1 MKIADGLLL
10 QKDLTEEVARL
21 RQLAKQE
28 SWEYRSM
35 SSEHPDAKWVATFD
49 LEANKAEVKHL
60 SKLHRKLSRAISKA
74 NNTVDL
80 PDIDDAEYKD
90 WL

>member
-10 QKDLTEEVARL
+10 QKDIAEEVARL

-28 SWEYRSM
+28 AWEYRSM
-35 SSEHPDAKWVATFD
+35 STEHPDAKWVATFD
-49 LEANKAEVKHL
+49 LEANRNEVKRL
-60 SKLHRKLSRAISKA
+60 SKLHRKIGRAISKA

-80 PDIDDAEYKD
+80 PGIDDAEYAD

>member
-10 QKDLTEEVARL
+10 QKDLAEEVSRL

-28 SWEYRSM
+28 AWEYRSM
-35 SSEHPDAKWVATFD
+35 SGDHPDAKWVPSFD
-49 LEANKAEVKHL
+49 LEANRNEVKRL
-60 SKLHRKLSRAISKA
+60 SRLHRKLGRAISRA

-80 PDIDDAEYKD
+80 PGVDDADYAD

>member
-10 QKDLTEEVARL
+10 QRDIAEEVARL
-21 RQLAKQE
+21 RQLAK
-28 SWEYRSM
+28 SDAWEYRSTN
-35 SSEHPDAKWVATFD
+35 PDAKWVPSFD
-49 LEANKAEVKHL
+49 LEANKNEVRHL

-74 NNTVDL
+74 NNTVNL
-80 PDIDDAEYKD
+80 PEIDDSAYEG

>member
-10 QKDLTEEVARL
+10 QKDIAEEVARL
-21 RQLAKQE
+21 RQLAK
-28 SWEYRSM
+28 SDAWEYRSTD
-35 SSEHPDAKWVATFD
+35 PNAKWVATFD
-49 LEANKAEVKHL
+49 LEANRTEVKRL
-60 SKLHRKLSRAISKA
+60 SKLHRKLGRAISKA

-80 PDIDDAEYKD
+80 EINDAEYAD

>member
-28 SWEYRSM
+28 AWEYRSM
-35 SSEHPDAKWVATFD
+35 STEHPDAKWVPTFD
-49 LEANKAEVKHL
+49 LEANRNEVKRL
-60 SKLHRKLSRAISKA
+60 SKLHRKLSRAISRA

-80 PDIDDAEYKD
+80 PGIDDTEYKD